1 MRNGKPAVIAAVML
15 LLIAVTYFAKGAL
28 HPGQAGGTGTAG
40 GLFSAREDNLESRVA
55 KLEKALQNANQIQ
68 LQLLELVEQL
78 RQEMEQADPGESG
91 GKTRTAALKA
101 RIAAGN
107 MHGGERQLTR
117 EERYRQYRE
126 MQRQRLIDAGLNP
139 DRAEFILQKQERFQF
154 EHMQVAYQY
163 RHLRDK
169 SSAEAAEL
177 REQLDIYSNP
187 RKMFEHELNP
197 QEFEL
202 YLEANGGRQEM
213 RVDRVIS
220 DTPAAAAGLQ
230 PGDKIV
236 SYNGE
241 RVFHMGDL
249 RSQIY
254 KVDPGKTVPIEV
266 QRAGSSGTEVIYV
279 PSGPLG
285 IQG

>member
-1 MRNGKPAVIAAVML
+1 MRTGKPALIAAVTLM
-15 LLIAVTYFAKGAL
+15 LIAITYFANGKLNPAETR
-28 HPGQAGGTGTAG
+28 GGETAG
-40 GLFSAREDNLESRVA
+40 GLFSRADDEDLETRVG
-55 KLEKALQNANQIQ
+55 KLETALQSANQIQ
-68 LQLLELVEQL
+68 LQLLELVEEL
-78 RQEMEQADPGESG
+78 RQRLEQSAPAEPGTE
-91 GKTRTAALKA
+91 TRTAALK
-101 RIAAGN
+101 RSVAAN
-107 MHGGERQLTR
+107 DIRDQHLSR
-117 EERYRQYRE
+117 EERYQQYRD

-154 EHMQVAYQY
+154 EHMQVAYRY
-163 RHLRDK
+163 RHLADK
-169 SSAEAAEL
+169 SSTDAAEL

-187 RKMFEHELNP
+187 RKMFEHELSA
-197 QEFEL
+197 QEFDL

-249 RSQIY
+249 RAQIY
-254 KVDPGKTVPIEV
+254 KVDPGETVPVEV
-266 QRAGSSGTEVIYV
+266 QRAGSSSTETIYV